1 MAKGLI
7 KLAVI
12 LFIAAILVSCN
23 PKETTNAWFEEAD
36 CKFSY
41 PSTRQIA
48 CGYLHVPED
57 RNQENSSEI
66 QLHVAIIKSYGDK
79 PEPDPVVVLH
89 GGPGMNALEN
99 IDYWL
104 YLFQQVI
111 KSRDVI
117 VFDQRGVGFST
128 PSLNCPEV
136 ETPLNKQLYVDRS
149 SKEDSELFNQAALNC
164 QERLIGQGITL
175 AAYTSA
181 DNAAD
186 VNDLRIAL
194 GYPQWNL
201 YGSSY
206 GTRLAL
212 TVMRDFPNGVRG
224 VVLDSVYPPQANLY
238 TTQGKNGER
247 AMNLVFKRCAA
258 DLVCNQEFPTLKT
271 IFYDLVDQLDSEPV
285 MITIYHPTLP
295 EKYELLMNGDR
306 LIYYFFNVL
315 YETNRISEIPEIIYE
330 LHNGLWGN
338 LPNLIKWGV
347 FGSNYISEGT
357 HISIQCGEEVSFTK
371 EADFDTKSTNPR
383 FYKAMNADAI
393 LSLCEDWAVQPA
405 VPVENEPVNSE
416 LPTLILSGEFD
427 PITPPAWGQL
437 AAETLSNAQF
447 LEFPGISHG
456 VLGMGTDGGLCTFKI
471 LEDFLANPNEVVD
484 ASCINQL
491 PPFTFS
497 Q

>member
-1 MAKGLI
+1 MAKCLI
-7 KLAVI
+7 KLAGI
-12 LFIAAILVSCN
+12 LFIAAILVGCN
-23 PKETTNAWFEEAD
+23 PKETTNAWFEETD
-36 CKFSY
+36 CQFSY

-79 PEPDPVVVLH
+79 PVPDPVVVLQ
-89 GGPGMNALEN
+89 GGPGYKALEN

-104 YLFQQVI
+104 FLFQKVI
-111 KSRDVI
+111 QTRDVI

-136 ETPLNKQLYVDRS
+136 ETPLNEQLDTNRT
-149 SKEDSELFNQAALNC
+149 SKEDSEIFNQAALTC
-164 QERLIGQGITL
+164 QERLIDQGITL

-181 DNAAD
+181 ENAAD

-194 GYPQWNL
+194 GYRQWNL

-212 TVMRDFPNGVRG
+212 TVMRDFPNGVRS
-224 VVLDSVYPPQANLY
+224 VVLDSTYPPQANLY
-238 TTQGKNGER
+238 TTQAKNGER
-247 AMNLVFKRCAA
+247 AMNLIFERCAA
-258 DLVCNQEFPTLKT
+258 DLVCSQKFPNLKT

-285 MITIYHPTLP
+285 IITVYHPILP
-295 EKYELLMNGDR
+295 EKYDLLINGDR
-306 LIYYFFNVL
+306 LIYYFFNLL
-315 YETNRISEIPEIIYE
+315 YDSNRISEIPEIIYE
-330 LHNGLWGN
+330 LHQGRWGN
-338 LPNLIKWGV
+338 FPNVIKWGV
-347 FGSNYISEGT
+347 FNSSFFSEGMYL
-357 HISIQCGEEVSFTK
+357 SVQCGEEVSFTK
-371 EADFDTKSTNPR
+371 AKDFDTKSTHTR
-383 FYKAMNADAI
+383 FSTAMNADGI
-393 LSLCEDWAVQPA
+393 LSLCEDWATKPVVPA
-405 VPVENEPVNSE
+405 ENEPVISD

-437 AAETLSNAQF
+437 TAETLSNATF

-471 LEDFLANPNEVVD
+471 LEEFLANPNGAVD
-484 ASCINQL
+484 ANCINQL

-497 Q
+497 K